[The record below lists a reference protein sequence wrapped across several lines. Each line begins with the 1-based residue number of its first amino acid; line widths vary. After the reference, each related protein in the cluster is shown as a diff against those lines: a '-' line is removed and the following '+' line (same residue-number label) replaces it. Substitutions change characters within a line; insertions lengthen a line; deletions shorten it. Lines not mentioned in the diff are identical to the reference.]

1 MSKNK
6 KYRPFVSVCTP
17 TFNRRPFIP
26 IMFECFKNQTYP
38 KDRLEWIIVDDGTD
52 CINDLISAANIP
64 QIKYFRVEKKM
75 TLGEKRNYMH
85 KQSKG
90 SIIVYM
96 DDDDYYPPERV
107 SHAVDRLLDN
117 PHALCAGSSEMYIYF
132 KHIQQMY
139 QCGPYG
145 PNHATA
151 ATFAFRVEL
160 LKETQYENHASLA
173 EEKAFLKNYTV
184 PFVQLDSLKTI
195 LVFSHEHNSF
205 DKRELLKNPHPD
217 VFKPSNKTVDMFIK
231 NAKEEKIKDF
241 FLKDIDSL
249 LSKYEPGLP
258 KMKPDVLKQIK
269 EIDAQRSKM
278 MEEQNRNAPI
288 MLQQPGKEPVVL
300 SSQEVIGIIEQQ
312 QRQLQEMSEHIQRLE
327 MNKPGTWP
335 PQSQFTHPFGQ
346 SPFTQPMPPQSPFT
360 QPMPPQSPF
369 TQPMPPQSPFV
380 KNPNA
385 QSPFTYPMPPKSPF
399 TQSMPPQSPFVQTPT
414 TQSPFTQSMPPQSP
428 FVQTPTTQSPF
439 TQPPTTQQTPVVQP
453 SSQQNKQADI
463 EMAEQRIAE
472 LEKQNIE
479 LNTKF
484 SQTFNELQKYKRLSE
499 TQKITINNLQTEKAD
514 LLLNQKKHVTFMN

>member
-231 NAKEEKIKDF
+231 NAKEEKIKNF

-312 QRQLQEMSEHIQRLE
+312 QRQLQEMGEHIQRLE
-327 MNKPGTWP
+327 MNKSAAWP
-335 PQSQFTHPFGQ
+335 PQSPFVQSPFTQPMPPQSPFVQSPFTQPMPQQ

-360 QPMPPQSPF
+360 QPMPQQSPF
-369 TQPMPPQSPFV
+369 TQPMPQ
-380 KNPNA
+380 
-385 QSPFTYPMPPKSPF
+385 QSPFT
-399 TQSMPPQSPFVQTPT
+399 
-414 TQSPFTQSMPPQSP
+414 
-428 FVQTPTTQSPF
+428 
-439 TQPPTTQQTPVVQP
+439 QP

-514 LLLNQKKHVTFMN
+514 LQLNQKKHVTFMN